1 MSTKSKIIPVVNEV
15 ESMQNKLK
23 DLVFG
28 QKLQKE
34 QLLTLPYISRTK
46 EPFGK
51 KWLDSNLMKVV
62 LGPRR
67 AGKSVFSLMLLK
79 DRPFMYFNFDDEV
92 LSSIGGVSTDEL
104 MKELHAAYGGDV
116 KTILFDEIQNLSGW
130 ELFANRLHR
139 IGYNLIL
146 TGSNAQLLS
155 QELATHLT
163 GRHMPIEILPFD
175 FGEFLRAKKFQMD
188 AEYSALPQRRGELL
202 NLMGQYLFNGGFPE
216 VAVNKVDP
224 KDYLD
229 VLFDALLF
237 KDVVKR
243 HRVKF
248 STQIG
253 NLAAHLINNFAN
265 LYTVRK
271 LLEALNLKSAT
282 TVEKY
287 INYLEEAYL
296 IFSLLRY
303 SPKSL
308 ERIKSPRKVYAVDN
322 GFVSAKAIQHSPDK
336 GKLMENLVFTELVKR
351 GVKPNRELF
360 YYKTRN
366 GREVDFV
373 LKKGTEIVELIQVA
387 YEINNPD
394 VEQREV
400 KALMETSQELNI
412 SNLTVLTW
420 DDEREVEKNGK
431 TVKFKPL
438 WKWLL

>member
-1 MSTKSKIIPVVNEV
+1 MYRN
-15 ESMQNKLK
+15 MQNRLK
-23 DLVFG
+23 NTVSS

-34 QLLTLPYISRTK
+34 QLLTHSYIDRTK

-51 KWLDSNLMKVV
+51 KWLDSGLIKVV

-92 LSSIGGVSTDEL
+92 LSHADGIATDEL

-116 KTILFDEIQNLSGW
+116 KTILFDEIQNLPRW

-139 IGYNLIL
+139 TGYNLVL

-155 QELATHLT
+155 KELATHLT
-163 GRHMPIEILPFD
+163 GRHMPIEMLPFD
-175 FGEFLRAKKFQMD
+175 FNEFLRAKKFTID
-188 AEYSALPQRRGELL
+188 AEYGTLPQQRGALL
-202 NLMGQYLFNGGFPE
+202 NVMEHYVHNGGFPE
-216 VAVNKVDP
+216 VVVNNLDP

-229 VLFDALLF
+229 VLLDASLF

-248 STQIG
+248 STEIG
-253 NLAAHLINNFAN
+253 NLTAHLINNFSN
-265 LYTVRK
+265 PYTVRK
-271 LLEALNLKSAT
+271 LLVALHLRSAT

-287 INYLEEAYL
+287 IQYLEEAYL
-296 IFSLLRY
+296 IFSLRRY

-308 ERIKSPRKVYAVDN
+308 ERIKSPRKVYVVDN
-322 GFVSAKAIQHSPDK
+322 GFISAKAVQHSPDK

-366 GREVDFV
+366 DREVDFV
-373 LKKGTEIVELIQVA
+373 VKNGIEVTELIQVC
-387 YEINNPD
+387 YEWIDTD
-394 VEQREV
+394 VQQREV
-400 KALMETSQELNI
+400 KALIEASGELKVKI
-412 SNLTVLTW
+412 LTVLTW
-420 DDEREVEKNGK
+420 DEKREVKKDGM
-431 TVKFKPL
+431 TIHVKPL
-438 WKWLL
+438 WEWLIGC

>member
-1 MSTKSKIIPVVNEV
+1 
-15 ESMQNKLK
+15 MQNKLK
-23 DLVFG
+23 DIVSS

-34 QLLTLPYISRTK
+34 QLLTPSYIGRTK
-46 EPFGK
+46 ESFGK
-51 KWLDSNLMKVV
+51 KWLDSNLIKVV

-67 AGKSVFSLMLLK
+67 AGKSVFSFVLLK
-79 DRPFMYFNFDDEV
+79 DRPFIYFNFDDEV

-116 KTILFDEIQNLSGW
+116 KTILFDEIQNLPSW

-139 IGYNLIL
+139 IGYNLVL

-155 QELATHLT
+155 KELATHLT
-163 GRHMPIEILPFD
+163 GRHMPIEILPFNFD
-175 FGEFLRAKKFQMD
+175 EFLRAKKFVINQ
-188 AEYSALPQRRGELL
+188 EYASLPQQRGELL
-202 NLMGQYLFNGGFPE
+202 NLMENYLLNGGFPE
-216 VAVNKVDP
+216 VVVNNVDP

-229 VLFDALLF
+229 VLFDASLF

-248 STQIG
+248 SAQLG

-308 ERIKSPRKVYAVDN
+308 ERTKSPRKVYAVDN

-351 GVKPNRELF
+351 GAKPNRDLF
-360 YYKTRN
+360 YYRTRN
-366 GREVDFV
+366 DREVDFV
-373 LKKGTEIVELIQVA
+373 VKKGLEVTELMQVC
-387 YEINNPD
+387 YDLTNLD
-394 VEQREV
+394 VEQREA
-400 KALMETSQELNI
+400 KALTEASQELNV

-438 WKWLL
+438 WKWLLEIQK

>member
-1 MSTKSKIIPVVNEV
+1 
-15 ESMQNKLK
+15 MQNSLK
-23 DLVFG
+23 NVVYS

-34 QLLTLPYISRTK
+34 ELLALTYIDRTK
-46 EPFGK
+46 EPFAR
-51 KWLDSNLMKVV
+51 KWLDSTLIKVV

-79 DRPFMYFNFDDEV
+79 DRPFMYFNFDDEI
-92 LSSIGGVSTDEL
+92 LSNMGGVSTDEL

-116 KTILFDEIQNLSGW
+116 KTILFDEIQNLPSW

-139 IGYNLIL
+139 AGYNLVL

-155 QELATHLT
+155 KELATHLT

-175 FGEFLRAKKFQMD
+175 FNEFLRAKKFVVNQ
-188 AEYSALPQRRGELL
+188 EYASLPRQRGELL
-202 NLMGQYLFNGGFPE
+202 HLAEDYLLNGGFPE
-216 VAVNKVDP
+216 VAVNNVDS

-229 VLFDALLF
+229 VLLDASLF

-253 NLAAHLINNFAN
+253 NLAAHLVNNFAN
-265 LYTVRK
+265 LYTARK
-271 LLEALNLKSAT
+271 LLEALNLKSVT
-282 TVEKY
+282 TIEKY
-287 INYLEEAYL
+287 IDYLEEAYL

-308 ERIKSPRKVYAVDN
+308 ERIKSPRKVYVVDN
-322 GFVSAKAIQHSPDK
+322 GFVGAKAIQHSPDK

-351 GVKPNRELF
+351 GVKPNKDLF

-366 GREVDFV
+366 NREVDFV
-373 LKKGTEIVELIQVA
+373 IKKGAEITELIQVC
-387 YEINNPD
+387 YDLTNPET
-394 VEQREV
+394 EQREI
-400 KALMETSQELNI
+400 KALVEASNELKVEK
-412 SNLTVLTW
+412 LTVLTW
-420 DDEREVEKNGK
+420 DEKREVERSGL
-431 TVKFKPL
+431 TIQVKPL
-438 WKWLL
+438 WEWLLDL